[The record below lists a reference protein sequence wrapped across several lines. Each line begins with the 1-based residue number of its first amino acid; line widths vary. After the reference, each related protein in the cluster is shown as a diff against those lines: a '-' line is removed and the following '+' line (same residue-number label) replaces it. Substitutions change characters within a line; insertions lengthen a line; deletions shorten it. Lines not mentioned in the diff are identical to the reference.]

1 MPLCLVYSES
11 NDTAHKAGTIQAGN
25 VMQDLGRGRIKTW
38 LSGTRRCSATRTKAG
53 TWRRQQHFYAVT
65 HHYLPRMSRSQKL
78 ANSPMPQTRT
88 DSPFFI
94 TFPDSPDLHQ
104 CLVMHRSPACPQRN
118 TGRQPGAQCSCAG
131 HVSAPHLAFLGLQ
144 HTNLR
149 NQEDHPPSL
158 PRAVPY
164 AGLRSRLQPTPGS
177 RGWHSR

>member
-1 MPLCLVYSES
+1 MWQNQNLAQWHTQVQCNTHQGWYVEETTALLRC
-11 NDTAHKAGTIQAGN
+11 DTSLPAQDVQKSKACKFPHATN
-25 VMQDLGRGRIKTW
+25 KDR
-38 LSGTRRCSATRTKAG
+38 LS
-53 TWRRQQHFYAVT
+53 
-65 HHYLPRMSRSQKL
+65 
-78 ANSPMPQTRT
+78 
-88 DSPFFI
+88 FFI